1 MILKDNSTVKYLH
14 AYKDGKIKQGLG
26 IGCQLDN
33 HFLFK
38 RAEFNMVL
46 GLDNVG
52 KTNWLLWYL
61 HVKLNLIIRSLLFGV
76 VKIEQVNLK
85 EI

>member
-38 RAEFNMVL
+38 RAEFNS
-46 GLDNVG
+46 
-52 KTNWLLWYL
+52 
-61 HVKLNLIIRSLLFGV
+61 SL
-76 VKIEQVNLK
+76 
-85 EI
+85 